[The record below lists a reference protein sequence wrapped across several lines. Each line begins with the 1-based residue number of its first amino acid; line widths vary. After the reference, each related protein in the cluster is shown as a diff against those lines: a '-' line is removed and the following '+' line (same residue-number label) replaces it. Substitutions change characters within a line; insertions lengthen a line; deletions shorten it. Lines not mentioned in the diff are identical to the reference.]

1 MEYLI
6 AYVKDHMISRKGVA
20 MYLVLFVTGFLL
32 ILASQI
38 VGRGEDAAAERQRT
52 QEEENRHAEL
62 AGIITDAQ
70 SIRLESENL
79 LARLKT
85 VGEEDPSILEQL
97 LDYEIQFTSVDA
109 RIKELVSQL
118 PREVATEQRRH
129 EGVAQAQLEAQA
141 RAAELSVLMRPKV
154 EEAFALIRATIAKAA
169 LQGLVRVQSVTD
181 PALPKPVMM
190 SAYQSRGR
198 SRALEDSGLVI
209 SFTKDW
215 QWHVYLEP
223 GLKRPRF
230 SWTRMKGES
239 NVQGGGGNGSIEGR
253 GTGRGIGADGGSP
266 KGDWSPC
273 RRGGGRGGLPGAGAA
288 VERQPEARRGAA
300 AAAWRIAGGAV
311 P

>member
-20 MYLVLFVTGFLL
+20 MYLVLFVTGSLL

-52 QEEENRHAEL
+52 QEEEKRHAEL
-62 AGIITDAQ
+62 AGIITDVQ

-79 LARLKT
+79 LAGLKT
-85 VGEEDPSILEQL
+85 VGEEDSSILQQL

-129 EGVAQAQLEAQA
+129 EGAAQAQLEAQA

-181 PALPKPVMM
+181 PALPEPVMM

-215 QWHVYLEP
+215 QWHVYLESGHVKSDLAERREGSDFAYP
-223 GLKRPRF
+223 MVRVTENGNVLATVGFDLNTADLTIITSDASSRFAQSLVVMRREYQREELVANAILELLQDAKDRRP
-230 SWTRMKGES
+230 
-239 NVQGGGGNGSIEGR
+239 
-253 GTGRGIGADGGSP
+253 TG
-266 KGDWSPC
+266 
-273 RRGGGRGGLPGAGAA
+273 
-288 VERQPEARRGAA
+288 
-300 AAAWRIAGGAV
+300 
-311 P
+311 

>member
-20 MYLVLFVTGFLL
+20 MYLVLFVTGSLL

-52 QEEENRHAEL
+52 QEEEKRHAEL
-62 AGIITDAQ
+62 AGIITDVQ

-79 LARLKT
+79 LAGLKT
-85 VGEEDPSILEQL
+85 VGEEDSSILEQL

-181 PALPKPVMM
+181 PALPEPVMM

-223 GLKRPRF
+223 GHVKSDLAERREGSDFAYPMVRVTENGNVLATVGFDLNTTDLTIITSDASSRFAQSLVVMRREYQREELVANAILELLQDAKDRRP
-230 SWTRMKGES
+230 
-239 NVQGGGGNGSIEGR
+239 
-253 GTGRGIGADGGSP
+253 TG
-266 KGDWSPC
+266 
-273 RRGGGRGGLPGAGAA
+273 
-288 VERQPEARRGAA
+288 
-300 AAAWRIAGGAV
+300 
-311 P
+311 

>member
-20 MYLVLFVTGFLL
+20 MYFVLFVTGSLL

-38 VGRGEDAAAERQRT
+38 VGPGEDAAAERQRT
-52 QEEENRHAEL
+52 QEEEKRHAEL

-154 EEAFALIRATIAKAA
+154 EEAFALIRATIAEAA

-181 PALPKPVMM
+181 PALPEPVMM

-215 QWHVYLEP
+215 QWHVYLERGHVKSDLAERREGSDFAYP
-223 GLKRPRF
+223 MVRVTENGIVLATVGFDLNTTDLTITTSDASSRFTQSLVVMRREYQREELVANAILELLRDAKDRRP
-230 SWTRMKGES
+230 
-239 NVQGGGGNGSIEGR
+239 
-253 GTGRGIGADGGSP
+253 TG
-266 KGDWSPC
+266 
-273 RRGGGRGGLPGAGAA
+273 
-288 VERQPEARRGAA
+288 
-300 AAAWRIAGGAV
+300 
-311 P
+311 

>member
-223 GLKRPRF
+223 GHVKSDLAERREGSDFAYPMVRVTENGNVLATVGFDLNTTDLTIITSDASSRFAQSLVVMRREYQREELVANVILELLQDAKDRRP
-230 SWTRMKGES
+230 
-239 NVQGGGGNGSIEGR
+239 
-253 GTGRGIGADGGSP
+253 TG
-266 KGDWSPC
+266 
-273 RRGGGRGGLPGAGAA
+273 
-288 VERQPEARRGAA
+288 
-300 AAAWRIAGGAV
+300 
-311 P
+311 

>member
-20 MYLVLFVTGFLL
+20 MYLVLFVTGSLL

-52 QEEENRHAEL
+52 QEEEKRHAEL
-62 AGIITDAQ
+62 AGIITDVQ

-79 LARLKT
+79 LAGLKT
-85 VGEEDPSILEQL
+85 VGEEDSSILEQL

-154 EEAFALIRATIAKAA
+154 EEEFALIRATIAKAA

-181 PALPKPVMM
+181 PALPEPVMM

-223 GLKRPRF
+223 GHVKSDLAERREGSDFAYPMVRVTENGNVLATVGFDLNTTDLTIITSDASSRFAQSLVVMRREYQREELVANAILELLQDAKDRRP
-230 SWTRMKGES
+230 
-239 NVQGGGGNGSIEGR
+239 
-253 GTGRGIGADGGSP
+253 TG
-266 KGDWSPC
+266 
-273 RRGGGRGGLPGAGAA
+273 
-288 VERQPEARRGAA
+288 
-300 AAAWRIAGGAV
+300 
-311 P
+311 

>member
-20 MYLVLFVTGFLL
+20 MYLVLFVTGSLL

-52 QEEENRHAEL
+52 QEEEKRHAEL
-62 AGIITDAQ
+62 AGIITDVQ

-79 LARLKT
+79 LAGLKT
-85 VGEEDPSILEQL
+85 VGEEDSSILEQL

-181 PALPKPVMM
+181 PALPEPVMM

-215 QWHVYLEP
+215 QWHVYLESGHVKSDLAERREGSDFAYP
-223 GLKRPRF
+223 MVRVTENGNVLATVGFDLNTADLTIITSDASSRFAQSLVVMRREYQREELVANAILELLQDAKDRRP
-230 SWTRMKGES
+230 
-239 NVQGGGGNGSIEGR
+239 
-253 GTGRGIGADGGSP
+253 TG
-266 KGDWSPC
+266 
-273 RRGGGRGGLPGAGAA
+273 
-288 VERQPEARRGAA
+288 
-300 AAAWRIAGGAV
+300 
-311 P
+311 

>member
-20 MYLVLFVTGFLL
+20 MYLVLFVTGSLL

-52 QEEENRHAEL
+52 QEEEKRHAEL
-62 AGIITDAQ
+62 AGIITDVQ

-79 LARLKT
+79 LAGLKT
-85 VGEEDPSILEQL
+85 VGEEDSSILEQL

-154 EEAFALIRATIAKAA
+154 EEAFGLIRATIAKAA

-181 PALPKPVMM
+181 PALPEPVMM

-223 GLKRPRF
+223 GHVKSDLAERREGSDFAYPMVRVTENGNVLATVGFDLNTTDLTIITSDASSRFAQSLVVMRREYQREELVANAILELLQDAKDRRP
-230 SWTRMKGES
+230 
-239 NVQGGGGNGSIEGR
+239 
-253 GTGRGIGADGGSP
+253 TG
-266 KGDWSPC
+266 
-273 RRGGGRGGLPGAGAA
+273 
-288 VERQPEARRGAA
+288 
-300 AAAWRIAGGAV
+300 
-311 P
+311 